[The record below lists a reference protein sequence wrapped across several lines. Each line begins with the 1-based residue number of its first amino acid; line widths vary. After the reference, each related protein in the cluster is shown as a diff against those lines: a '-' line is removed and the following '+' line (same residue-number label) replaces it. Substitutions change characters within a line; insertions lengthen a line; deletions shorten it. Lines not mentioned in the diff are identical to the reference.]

1 MITACKNCKIV
12 TGPSTGILSLDRCE
26 NVQLTTISAL
36 VRIRLVLVCVC
47 VLN

>member
-1 MITACKNCKIV
+1 MMITACKNCKIV

-36 VRIRLVLVCVC
+36 ARIR
-47 VLN
+47 